1 MNGFAMKNPKAQQT
15 AADCYLERFAEC
27 QDLVKRLGGALEQHR
42 QQQAQES
49 THWGYAGDLARVA
62 EELAYALASLGDR
75 SAVEAKG
82 LEY

>member
-15 AADCYLERFAEC
+15 AAACYAERLAEC

-42 QQQAQES
+42 QKQAQKP

-75 SAVEAKG
+75 SAVEAKR